1 MRLSIRTIEGAGPPE
16 ARREGHRARIVIPP
30 VNIPQHSPFLV
41 MAEDWFAPPAGFPTH
56 PHRGIETVTFVVS
69 GELVHADHT
78 GGAGRLGAGDV
89 QFMTAGGGV
98 MHSEMP
104 GPTGVHSL
112 QLWLNLPARLKRVK
126 ARYQNVLAAD
136 APALH
141 EKGVEARLYA
151 GRLGELAAPF
161 ATTWPMTLI
170 DLMLEP
176 GAAFE
181 APVPA
186 GQRVF
191 ALVLGGEAA
200 LGADRRAAKAGDV
213 AWAAVS
219 PGGDGFDTLPVAAAA
234 ASARALVFASPIID
248 EPVAMGGP
256 FVMNTEEEIREAF
269 ADLRAG
275 RLTAVKVSAVP
286 RVG

>member
-1 MRLSIRTIEGAGPPE
+1 MQLAIHSIEAAGPPE
-16 ARREGHRARIVIPP
+16 ARAEGHRARMVIPP
-30 VNIPQHSPFLV
+30 VRIPEHSPFLV

-78 GGAGRLGAGDV
+78 GGAGRLAMGDV

-104 GPTGVHSL
+104 GPQGVHTL

-126 ARYQNVLAAD
+126 ARYENVLAAA
-136 APALH
+136 APLLR

-151 GRLGELAAPF
+151 GALGDMAAPF

-170 DLMLEP
+170 DLKLEP
-176 GAAFE
+176 GAAFA
-181 APVPA
+181 APVPV
-186 GQRVF
+186 GERVF
-191 ALVLGGEAA
+191 ALVLDGEPA

-213 AWAAVS
+213 AWAEIS
-219 PGGDGFDTLPVAAAA
+219 LGGEGFDTLPVKAGA
-234 ASARALVFASPIID
+234 ASARVLVFASPIID

-256 FVMNTEEEIREAF
+256 FVMNTREEILEAF

-275 RLTAVKVSAVP
+275 RLIA
-286 RVG
+286 G

>member
-1 MRLSIRTIEGAGPPE
+1 MQLSIHSVEAAGPPE
-16 ARREGHRARIVIPP
+16 ARAEGHRARMVIAP
-30 VNIPQHSPFLV
+30 VRLPEHSPFLV

-104 GPTGVHSL
+104 GPEGVHTL

-126 ARYQNVLAAD
+126 ARYENVLAAD
-136 APALH
+136 APALR

-151 GRLGELAAPF
+151 GALGRSGGALRHDLADDAV
-161 ATTWPMTLI
+161 
-170 DLMLEP
+170 DLKLEP
-176 GAAFE
+176 GAAFA

-186 GQRVF
+186 GERAF
-191 ALVLGGEAA
+191 ALVLDGQAA
-200 LGADRRAAKAGDV
+200 LGAGRRTAKPGDV
-213 AWAAVS
+213 AWAEIS
-219 PGGDGFDTLPVAAAA
+219 SGGDGFDTLPVAAGA
-234 ASARALVFASPIID
+234 ASARVLVFASPIID

-256 FVMNTEEEIREAF
+256 FVMNTREEILEAF

-275 RLTAVKVSAVP
+275 RLIA
-286 RVG
+286 G